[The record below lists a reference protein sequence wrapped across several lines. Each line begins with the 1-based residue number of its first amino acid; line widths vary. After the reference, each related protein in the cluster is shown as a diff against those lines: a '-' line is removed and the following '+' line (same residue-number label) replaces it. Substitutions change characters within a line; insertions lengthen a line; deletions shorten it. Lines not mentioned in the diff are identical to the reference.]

1 MVKYKE
7 KWESVKGELEDLKS
21 RMVKQSLTA
30 ASIAT
35 YPDKIDYEEFDE
47 LFDKL
52 RYDFYGE
59 TEIYTINFE
68 WCGKGNSISIIGPE
82 GVIGGAEDFF
92 KERDWE
98 IEQVDLIV
106 LKRRL
111 LK

>member
-7 KWESVKGELEDLKS
+7 KWESVKGELEDLRSK
-21 RMVKQSLTA
+21 MIKQSLTV

-35 YPDKIDYEEFDE
+35 CREEIDEED
-47 LFDKL
+47 FDKL
-52 RYDFYGE
+52 RDKLICEFYGE
-59 TEIYTINFE
+59 TNNYTISFE
-68 WCGKGNSISIIGPE
+68 RIGGKSISIIGPN
-82 GVIGGAEDFF
+82 GAICVAEDFF
-92 KERDWE
+92 KEKGWE